1 MGSAVST
8 RRLVAAIDQGTGS
21 TRCLLFDDDG
31 LLVSMAQ
38 REHAQHHP
46 RPGWS
51 EHDADEIWS
60 NVRRV
65 VPEALVDAGAV
76 PGDVVALGIANQ
88 RESCLVWDRRT
99 GQPLSPVITWEDTRA
114 SEVVDRVVADGH
126 HDDVL
131 AATGIPPSTYFAA
144 SRLRWLLDHVPD
156 LERRSTRGEV
166 AFGTMECWLIWNLAG
181 VHVTDVTN
189 ASRTNLLNIET
200 LDWDPD
206 MLSVFGIPEA
216 VLPEVRSTAETYGV
230 CTEVLPGVPITAAMG
245 DQQAAL
251 FGQTCFEVGQSK
263 CTFGTGA
270 FLLVNT
276 GTVHRRS
283 QGGLLSTVAYV
294 LPGEDPVFALEGSVA
309 VTGSLVQW
317 CRDSLQLV
325 ATAPAIETLAASVD
339 DNGGCYVVP
348 AFSGLYAPRWDPA
361 ARGVIVG
368 LTSFVERGHIAR
380 AVLEATAWQ
389 TADVVAAIRGLV
401 DDPLPSL
408 RVDGGM
414 TTNHLL
420 MQTVSDVLDL
430 RIERPLYAETVSVG
444 AAYAAGL
451 SAGVWPDLDA
461 LGRLWR
467 RACSWEPS
475 MDSDRR
481 AREQA
486 RWEQA
491 VERAG
496 GWMGLD
502 GAAGATDGPASA
514 R

>member
-1 MGSAVST
+1 MTA

-21 TRCLLFDDDG
+21 TRCLLFDESG
-31 LLVSMAQ
+31 QLVSMAQ

-46 RPGWS
+46 QPGWS
-51 EHDADEIWS
+51 EHDAMEIWS

-65 VPEALVDAGAV
+65 VPEALADAGAA

-88 RESCLVWDRRT
+88 RESCLVWDRST

-114 SEVVDRVVADGH
+114 TVVVDRVVTDGH

-131 AATGIPPSTYFAA
+131 EATGIPPSAYFAA
-144 SRLRWLLDHVPD
+144 PRLRWLLDTVPG
-156 LERRSTRGEV
+156 LERRCERGEV
-166 AFGTMECWLIWNLAG
+166 AFGTMESWLVWNLAG

-189 ASRTNLLNIET
+189 ASRTNLMNIDD
-200 LDWDPD
+200 LAWDPG
-206 MLSVFGIPEA
+206 MLRVFGIPEA
-216 VLPEVRSTAETYGV
+216 VLPEIRTTAETYGT
-230 CTEVLPGVPITAAMG
+230 CHDVLPGVPITAAMG

-251 FGQTCFEVGQSK
+251 FGQTCFEVGQGK

-276 GTVHRRS
+276 GTTPQRS
-283 QGGLLSTVAYV
+283 QAGLLSTVAYV
-294 LPGEDPVFALEGSVA
+294 LPGEAPVFALEGSVA

-317 CRDSLQLV
+317 CRDSLGLV
-325 ATAPAIETLAASVD
+325 STAPGIETLAASVD

-368 LTSFVERGHIAR
+368 LTSFVTRGHLAR
-380 AVLEATAWQ
+380 GVLEATAWQ
-389 TADVVAAIRGLV
+389 TADVVAAMEGV
-401 DDPLPSL
+401 VGHPLPSL

-420 MQTVSDVLDL
+420 MQTVADVLDL

-451 SAGVWPDLDA
+451 SAGVWSDLDS

-467 RACSWEPS
+467 RACSWEPRLDAES
-475 MDSDRR
+475 
-481 AREQA
+481 RERERA
-486 RWEQA
+486 RWEHA
-491 VERAG
+491 VERAQ
-496 GWMGLD
+496 GWMD
-502 GAAGATDGPASA
+502 GSDTVRP
-514 R
+514 

>member
-1 MGSAVST
+1 MST
-8 RRLVAAIDQGTGS
+8 ERLVAAIDQGTGS
-21 TRCLLFDDDG
+21 TRCLLFDEG
-31 LLVSMAQ
+31 GQLVSMAQ

-46 RPGWS
+46 QPGWS

-65 VPEALVDAGAV
+65 VPEALADAGAT
-76 PGDVVALGIANQ
+76 PADVVALGIANQ

-99 GQPLSPVITWEDTRA
+99 GQPLSPVLTWEDTRA
-114 SEVVDRVVADGH
+114 TVVVDQVVAVGH

-131 AATGIPPSTYFAA
+131 RATGIPPSSYFAA
-144 SRLRWLLDHVPD
+144 SRLRWLLDTVPD
-156 LERRSTRGEV
+156 LERRAERGEV
-166 AFGTMECWLIWNLAG
+166 AFGTMETWLIWNLAE

-189 ASRTNLLNIET
+189 ASRTNLMNIED
-200 LDWDPD
+200 LAWDVG
-206 MLSVFGIPEA
+206 MLAVFGIPEQ
-216 VLPEVRSTAETYGV
+216 VLPEIRTNAETYGV
-230 CTEVLPGVPITAAMG
+230 CHDVLPGVPITAAIG

-251 FGQTCFEVGQSK
+251 FGQTCFEAGQGK

-270 FLLVNT
+270 FLLVNS
-276 GTVHRRS
+276 GTTPQRS
-283 QGGLLSTVAYV
+283 QAGLLSTVAYV

-317 CRDSLQLV
+317 CRDSLGLV
-325 ATAPAIETLAASVD
+325 ASAPQIETLASSVD

-368 LTSFVERGHIAR
+368 LTSFVSRGHLAR
-380 AVLEATAWQ
+380 GVLEATAWQ
-389 TADVVAAIRGLV
+389 TADVVTAIQGVIDHPLV
-401 DDPLPSL
+401 SL

-420 MQTVSDVLDL
+420 MQTVADVLDL
-430 RIERPLYAETVSVG
+430 RIERPLFSETVSVG

-451 SAGVWPDLDA
+451 SAGVWPDLDS

-467 RACSWEPS
+467 RACDWQPRLDTDTRE
-475 MDSDRR
+475 RER
-481 AREQA
+481 AR
-486 RWEQA
+486 WTQA
-491 VERAG
+491 VERAQ
-496 GWMGLD
+496 GWLPISD
-502 GAAGATDGPASA
+502 NVRP
-514 R
+514 